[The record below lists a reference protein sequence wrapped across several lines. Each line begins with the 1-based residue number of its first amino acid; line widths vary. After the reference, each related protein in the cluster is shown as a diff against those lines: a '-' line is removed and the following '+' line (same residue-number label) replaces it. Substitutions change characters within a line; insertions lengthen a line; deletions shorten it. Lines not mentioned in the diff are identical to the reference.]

1 MPDNLILRPRVRSPG
16 PVARYALLAAIAAMV
31 LFNLYVKNIA
41 LSRDVDGMIFVQPP
55 GWSYHSE
62 TAVIPHTR
70 RIHFTTAGFS
80 EAVRVGQGVP
90 LFVLSKYPA
99 THPGANPI
107 IGVNVYQHASEVSV
121 KPERLLELNLAQ
133 VQAASQQA
141 LQVVE
146 PIGAL
151 PLATLPAARVVLSTP
166 VPADRPGLDRL
177 TVYALV
183 AGHMSFTIIAS
194 GAAAG
199 DEAIDSELAAFIA
212 SLAVD

>member
-1 MPDNLILRPRVRSPG
+1 MPDNLILRPRVRTPG
-16 PVARYALLAAIAAMV
+16 PVARYALLAAIVAMV
-31 LFNLYVKNIA
+31 LFNFYAKNVA
-41 LSRDVDGMIFVQPP
+41 LSRDVDGMVFVQPP

-62 TAVIPHTR
+62 TAVIPHMQ
-70 RIHFTTAGFS
+70 RIHFTATGFG
-80 EAVRVGQGVP
+80 EAVRLGQSVP

-99 THPGANPI
+99 THPGTNPI
-107 IGVNVYQHASEVSV
+107 IGVNVYRHASEVTV
-121 KPERLLELNLAQ
+121 KPEALLAQNLAQ

-183 AGHMSFTIIAS
+183 AGHLSFTIIAS
-194 GAAAG
+194 GATVG
-199 DEAIDSELAAFIA
+199 DEAIDSELTAFIS
-212 SLAVD
+212 SLGVD